1 MRFIKITT
9 QSGKYMYFNVSR
21 IDAVNTEKNIVYIAG
36 DVFFVTDESIKEI
49 INQIDEEGR

>member
-9 QSGKYMYFNVSR
+9 QSGEYMYFNISR

-49 INQIDEEGR
+49 INQIDEVGR